1 MGFTAMHR
9 LRIVSIVA
17 AFAALLL
24 IAAFAARLPPGPAV
38 AQEVEP
44 VAPAAQIEEPAAAPA
59 IGEEALGELGT
70 EAATPGEEGVEESE
84 SGALD
89 YTLLQLIQFGGIVG
103 YIIIFLSLVA
113 VALIIDDLLLLRR
126 KVLLPADEIEEL
138 RDLIDAGRGAEIVAG
153 PPRSSFVGA
162 MAISGLREADRGYEA
177 VVKGMEDAADEV
189 AGRLLRR
196 IEYLNVIANVSPML
210 GLLGTVLGM
219 VAAFN
224 QISVSAGGADPR
236 LLAAGIFQ
244 ALMTTVMGLTVAI
257 PAFFA
262 FSLFRNRVDALAAE
276 AAARAEDVMSPLRPV
291 QAPRPRAVA
300 VHS

>member
-1 MGFTAMHR
+1 MGFITMQKLR
-9 LRIVSIVA
+9 LIL
-17 AFAALLL
+17 FAAAVAT
-24 IAAFAARLPPGPAV
+24 AAMVPGGAV
-38 AQEVEP
+38 AQL
-44 VAPAAQIEEPAAAPA
+44 EEDAAAPA
-59 IGEEALGELGT
+59 VAEDVAAAPAGAADEVDPGDLTDIGGLDGE
-70 EAATPGEEGVEESE
+70 
-84 SGALD
+84 GAETDDGSLD
-89 YTLLQLIQFGGIVG
+89 YTFLQLIQFGGVVG

-138 RDLIDAGRGAEIVAG
+138 RDLVESGRGAEVVAG
-153 PPRSSFVGA
+153 APRSSFVGA
-162 MAISGLREADRGYEA
+162 MAVSGLREMDRGYEA

-196 IEYLNVIANVSPML
+196 IEYLNVIANVAPML
-210 GLLGTVLGM
+210 GLLGTVIGM
-219 VAAFN
+219 VACFN

-291 QAPRPRAVA
+291 QPVRPRAVA
-300 VHS
+300 AHS